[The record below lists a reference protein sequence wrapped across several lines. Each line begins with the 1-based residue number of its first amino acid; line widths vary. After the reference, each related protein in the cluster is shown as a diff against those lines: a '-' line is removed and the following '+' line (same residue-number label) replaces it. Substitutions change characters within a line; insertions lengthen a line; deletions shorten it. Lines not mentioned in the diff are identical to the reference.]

1 MRFIILPP
9 VVMVF
14 TAVLMVALHKYAPI
28 GHLWQSPYRWDGI
41 VLLVLGLGVAQWH
54 ARLFKR
60 LNTNIDTFGEPDTL
74 TTEGLF
80 SVSRNPMYLGFVIA
94 LTGLAILLGSVSPFL
109 GVIGFALLANHWYIP
124 YEERRM
130 LEKFGRQYLEYRARV
145 RRWL

>member
-9 VVMVF
+9 AVMVF
-14 TAVLMVALHKYAPI
+14 TAALMVLLHKFVPI

-60 LNTNIDTFGEPDTL
+60 LNTNINTFGEPDTL

-94 LTGLAILLGSVSPFL
+94 LTGLAVLLGSVSPFL
-109 GVIGFALLANHWYIP
+109 GVIGFALLANYWYIP
-124 YEERRM
+124 YEEHRM
-130 LEKFGRQYLEYRARV
+130 LNKFGKQYLEYRARV